1 MEPRKVRMRLQDHPK
16 LKQVVTNIPLKVAE
30 NQPELTTGL
39 RIGDLAKEEKFAARI
54 IFHLCRTL
62 IFARNLNYVLENE
75 LAMLMA
81 PVDGQ

>member
-1 MEPRKVRMRLQDHPK
+1 MQKREPRLRLQDNPK
-16 LKQVVTNIPLKVAE
+16 LRQIVENIPIRIAE

-39 RIGDLAKEEKFAARI
+39 RIGDLAKEAKFSTRI

-75 LAMLMA
+75 LKMLMT

>member
-1 MEPRKVRMRLQDHPK
+1 MQKRQPRLRLQDNPK
-16 LKQVVTNIPLKVAE
+16 LKQVVENIPLKVAE
-30 NQPELTTGL
+30 SQPELTTGL

-62 IFARNLNYVLENE
+62 IFARNINYVMENE
-75 LAMLMA
+75 LNMLLT

>member
-1 MEPRKVRMRLQDHPK
+1 MEKRHNRLRLQDNPQ
-16 LKQVVTNIPLKVAE
+16 LRQVVTNIPLKVAE
-30 NQPELTTGL
+30 SQPELTTGL
-39 RIGDLAKEEKFAARI
+39 LIGELAKEEKFAARI

-75 LAMLMA
+75 LKMLMT

>member
-1 MEPRKVRMRLQDHPK
+1 MQKREPRLRLQDNPK
-16 LKQVVTNIPLKVAE
+16 LRQIVENIPIKIAE

-39 RIGDLAKEEKFAARI
+39 RIGDLGKEAKFATRI
-54 IFHLCRTL
+54 IFHLCRTI

-75 LAMLMA
+75 LKMIMT